1 MNQHLHYNNG
11 SELGL
16 CGIAVFFQSVNFA
29 TSQHHRLTNF
39 LADTS
44 YLFWQL
50 EDHFF
55 HDRELKGLHKQS
67 EHFVCMVM

>member
-1 MNQHLHYNNG
+1 MKQHLHYING

-16 CGIAVFFQSVNFA
+16 CGIAVIFQSVKSA
-29 TSQHHRLTNF
+29 TGLTNF

-44 YLFWQL
+44 YLFCQL
-50 EDHFF
+50 DHFF
-55 HDRELKGLHKQS
+55 HDRELKGLHKQN